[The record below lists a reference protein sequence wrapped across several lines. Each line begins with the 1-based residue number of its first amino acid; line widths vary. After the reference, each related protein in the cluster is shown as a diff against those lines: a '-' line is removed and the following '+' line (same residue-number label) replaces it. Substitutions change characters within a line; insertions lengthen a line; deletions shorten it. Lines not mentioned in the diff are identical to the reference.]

1 MKVFHLS
8 AECYPVAK
16 VGGLADVVGALPKY
30 QNQLGV
36 EASVVMPWYNRP
48 FTRDH
53 HFETVY
59 ENEILLRELHLP
71 FQILKETKDTLGFP
85 LYLIKI
91 DGLLD
96 RENVYGYEDAAL
108 QFIAFQVAALQ
119 WMKETKNWPDILHC
133 HDHHTGLVPFLFK
146 YAYDFKEISPKIR
159 TVGTIHNGEYQ
170 GWMGWEM
177 VNFLPNFDIAHGGL
191 LDWNDIINP
200 MAALVK
206 CADVFTTVSEGYL
219 NELLTNSGAGLES
232 LYQQEHLKAFG
243 IVNGIDKEVW
253 NPKTDKMLVANY
265 GLTNFVSQKKKNKEE
280 ICERY
285 RLNPDLPLVSFIG
298 RFATEKGADLLPG
311 IIERII
317 QERSGDVNFFVLG
330 SGDSNTENRLKELQ
344 HRFSGNFGLELGYN
358 EPLSHIIYAGSDY
371 LLMPSRV
378 EPCGLNQ
385 LYSMT
390 YGTIPIVRKTGG
402 LNDTVPDYSEENGRG
417 FQFNDADV
425 NGACWAVNRAL
436 DFEVNKKESRELR
449 RKIMKIDFS
458 WEKSAKKYIDLYEN
472 LKK

>member
-30 QNQLGV
+30 QNKLGW
-36 EASVVMPWYNRP
+36 EASVIMPWYNRS
-48 FTRDH
+48 FTREH
-53 HFETVY
+53 SFQTVFEGKI
-59 ENEILLRELHLP
+59 ILRDRELN
-71 FQILKETKDTLGFP
+71 FQILKETQNVLGFD
-85 LYLIKI
+85 LYMVRI

-96 RENVYGYEDAAL
+96 RENVYGYDDDAL
-108 QFIAFQVAALQ
+108 QFIAFQVVSLH
-119 WMKETKNWPDILHC
+119 WMKETKSIPDILHC
-133 HDHHTGLVPFLFK
+133 HDHHTGLVPFMVNH
-146 YAYDFKEISPKIR
+146 AHDFKELGSQLK

-177 VNFLPNFDIAHGGL
+177 VNFLPNFDIANGGL
-191 LDWNDIINP
+191 LDWGNIINP
-200 MAALVK
+200 MAAMVK

-219 NELLTNSGAGLES
+219 QELLTNSGAGLES
-232 LYQQEHLKAFG
+232 LYQQESFKSIG
-243 IVNGIDKEVW
+243 IINGIDSEVW
-253 NPKTDKMLVANY
+253 NPKTDQMLIANY
-265 GLTNFVSQKKKNKEE
+265 GATNFVSNKKKNKEE
-280 ICERY
+280 LCERY
-285 RLNPDLPLVSFIG
+285 RLNTNLPLISFIG

-311 IIERII
+311 IIERMIV
-317 QERSGDVNFFVLG
+317 ERSGDVNFFVLG
-330 SGDSNTENRLKELQ
+330 SGDPTTENRLKELQ
-344 HRFSGNFGLELGYN
+344 YRFSGNFAMDLGYN

-385 LYSMT
+385 MYSMS

-402 LNDTVPDYSEENGRG
+402 LNDTVPDVSEENGRG

-425 NGACWAVNRAL
+425 NGACWAIHRAL
-436 DFEVNKKESRELR
+436 DFEADKKASQKLR
-449 RKIMKIDFS
+449 RQIMKIDFS
-458 WEKSAKKYIDLYEN
+458 WEKSTKKYIELYKN

>member
-1 MKVFHLS
+1 MNVFHLS

-30 QNQLGV
+30 QNKLGLK
-36 EASVVMPWYNRP
+36 ASVIMPWYNRP
-48 FTRDH
+48 FTREH
-53 HFETVY
+53 SFETVY
-59 ENEILLRELHLP
+59 DGSVNLRDRL
-71 FQILKETKDTLGFP
+71 FSYQILKETQNILGFE
-85 LYLIKI
+85 LYMVRVE
-91 DGLLD
+91 GLLD
-96 RENVYGYEDAAL
+96 RENVYGYDDAAL
-108 QFIAFQVAALQ
+108 QFIVFQVVSLH
-119 WMKETKNWPDILHC
+119 WMRESKNIPDILHC
-133 HDHHTGLVPFLFK
+133 HDHHTGLVPFMLK
-146 YAYDFKEISPKIR
+146 YGYEFQEMSTKVK

-191 LDWNDIINP
+191 LDWGNIINS
-200 MAALVK
+200 MAAMVK

-219 NELLTNSGAGLES
+219 HELLTNSGAGLEN
-232 LYQQEHLKAFG
+232 LYQQESFKSFG
-243 IVNGIDKEVW
+243 IINGIDTEVW
-253 NPKTDKMLVANY
+253 SPKIDKMLVANY
-265 GLTNFVSQKKKNKEE
+265 GLTNFVSNKKKNKDEL
-280 ICERY
+280 CERY
-285 RLNPDLPLVSFIG
+285 RLNQNLPLISFIG

-317 QERSGDVNFFVLG
+317 VERSGDVNFFVLG
-330 SGDSNTENRLKELQ
+330 SGDANTENRLKELQ
-344 HRFSGNFGLELGYN
+344 YRFSGNFALDLGYN

-402 LNDTVPDYSEENGRG
+402 LNDTVPDISEENGRG

-425 NGACWAVNRAL
+425 NGACWAIHRAL
-436 DFEVNKKESRELR
+436 DFEMNKKDAQKLR
-449 RKIMKIDFS
+449 RNIMKIDFS
-458 WEKSAKKYIDLYEN
+458 WEKSTKKYIELYEN